1 MKTKNVIVIALL
13 SSLTIFT
20 SCEKEDE
27 ATTKNITVNI
37 SGLDDLGSD
46 YVYEGWLIVDGSP
59 VTTGTFTVDQSG
71 NLSKTSYSVKITD
84 ADNAT
89 KFVLSIEPKI
99 DSDPGP
105 ANTKILVGDFSN
117 NTASLGTGIV
127 GDFSNVSGK
136 YILATPTDGMNNNEN
151 SGIWWLD
158 PTSGTPVAGL
168 SLPTLGDGWIYE
180 GWVVINGTPVSTGTI
195 SKLAATDNAAPY
207 SGSMGLPAP
216 NGADG
221 FFPGEDF
228 LNNAPSGLSFPVDIS
243 GGKAV
248 ISIEPVP
255 DNSSN
260 PFTLKPLV
268 GDIPANAM
276 DHQLYNMEANSNAPS
291 GTVTR

>member
-1 MKTKNVIVIALL
+1 MKTKNVLVLALL
-13 SSLTIFT
+13 SSLTLFT
-20 SCEKEDE
+20 SCEKDEE
-27 ATTKNITVNI
+27 ATTKNITLNI
-37 SGLDDLGSD
+37 SGLDDLGND

-59 VTTGTFTVDQSG
+59 VTTGTFMVDQNG
-71 NLSKTSYSVKITD
+71 NLSKTSYSVNISD

-89 KFVLSIEPKI
+89 KFVLSIEPKN
-99 DSDPGP
+99 DTDPGP
-105 ANTKILVGDFSN
+105 SKTKILVGDFSN
-117 NTASLGTGIV
+117 DQASLSTGIV
-127 GDFSNVSGK
+127 GDFSTVSGK

-168 SLPTLGDGWIYE
+168 SLPTLDDGWIYE
-180 GWVVINGTPVSTGTI
+180 GWVVINGTPVSTGTF
-195 SKLAATDNAAPY
+195 SKVAATDNADPY
-207 SGSMGLPAP
+207 SGNMGLPSP

-268 GDIPANAM
+268 GDIPTNALDHHLYDMGANP
-276 DHQLYNMEANSNAPS
+276 NALS